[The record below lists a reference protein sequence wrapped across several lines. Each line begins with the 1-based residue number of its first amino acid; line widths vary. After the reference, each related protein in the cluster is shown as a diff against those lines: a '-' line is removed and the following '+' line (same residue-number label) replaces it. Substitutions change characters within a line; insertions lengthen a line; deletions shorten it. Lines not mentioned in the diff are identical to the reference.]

1 MKEEKIHQLYTS
13 KLAVHKM
20 GMQALM
26 NGVKHAL
33 TRRANRH
40 DASKSIGVEKTV
52 FAENIITHPNIWGIV
67 RGEHPLPDT
76 LRAALAI
83 HAKNNDYIPEHFESG
98 ASGMTLMQLIEMI
111 CDIIMCA
118 HEQSWSEEELIV
130 FLKSDFRERHPS
142 VSDQLISILCNT
154 VPELWK
160 DI

>member
-1 MKEEKIHQLYTS
+1 MREEKAYPLYIS

-20 GMQALM
+20 SIQTLM

-33 TRRANRH
+33 TRRANKH
-40 DASKSIGVEKTV
+40 DASKLIGVEKTV
-52 FAENIITHPNIWGIV
+52 FAENIITHPNVWGIV

-76 LRAALAI
+76 LREALAI

-98 ASGMTLMQLIEMI
+98 ASDMTLMQLIEMI
-111 CDIIMCA
+111 CSIIICA
-118 HEQSWSEEELIV
+118 HEQLWSEEDLIV

-142 VSDQLISILCNT
+142 VSDQLISVLCNT
-154 VPELWK
+154 VSELWE